1 MRHRDYVA
9 DREARDPEF
18 RAAREAYR
26 PHFEFRY
33 ALIAARLRADLT
45 QAELATL
52 VGTKQPAIARLENGT
67 ANPSFLMLQR
77 LADALS
83 VSFEIKPAAVVEV
96 HELAAASSA

>member
-9 DREARDPEF
+9 EREARDPAF

-26 PHFEFRY
+26 PQFEFRA
-33 ALIAARLRADLT
+33 ALIEARLRAGLT
-45 QAELATL
+45 QADLASR

-67 ANPSFLMLQR
+67 ANPSFSMLQR

-83 VSFEIKPAAVVEV
+83 VSFEIKPAAIVEV
-96 HELAAASSA
+96 HELGVTNSG